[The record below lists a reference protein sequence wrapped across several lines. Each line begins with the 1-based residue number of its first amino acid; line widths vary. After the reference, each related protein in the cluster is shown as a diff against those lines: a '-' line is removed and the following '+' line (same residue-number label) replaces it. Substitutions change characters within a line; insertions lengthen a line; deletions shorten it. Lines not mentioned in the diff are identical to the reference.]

1 MKTES
6 PKAEDRPEP
15 RPGSGLLK
23 LLSVIA
29 AAAVAALIVIYPRAV
44 APDGASV
51 PHGWLVML
59 MAGMSICW
67 VYGFGFIPRTRW
79 LRAFFSPVLGWL
91 LLFVGA
97 WRVFF

>member
-6 PKAEDRPEP
+6 PKADDRPEP
-15 RPGSGLLK
+15 SPGSGFLRLI
-23 LLSVIA
+23 SVTA

-79 LRAFFSPVLGWL
+79 LRAFFSPVLGWP